1 MNLTNESFDLNKSNT
16 NELLEHLFTIVSN
29 KEFLIKNNPNNEIPF
44 YICPFLPQFTLEV
57 YEVINFLKK
66 QLNRKEIKVLEID
79 LYDISINLLKNR
91 TGNLLEKI
99 QKKESKMKKMQ
110 LKETLRN
117 VLNAE
122 RHLVPEIKKLTE
134 INEYKVIFIK
144 GVGEVFPYIR
154 LHNLLSN
161 LQKILKNEPSI
172 IFFPGSYNN
181 DPKMRSSLNLF
192 CEFYNDN
199 YYRAFNIL
207 TMR

>member
-1 MNLTNESFDLNKSNT
+1 MNLTNESFDLRKSNP
-16 NELLEHLFTIVSN
+16 NELLEHLISIVSN
-29 KEFLIKNNPNNEIPF
+29 KEFLKNNNPNNEIPF

-57 YEVINFLKK
+57 YEVVDFLKK
-66 QLNRKEIKVLEID
+66 QLNKKEIKVLEID
-79 LYDISINLLKNR
+79 LYDISIKLLKTR

-99 QKKESKMKKMQ
+99 QKKESKLKKMQ

-134 INEYKVIFIK
+134 SNEYKVLFIK
-144 GVGEVFPYIR
+144 GIGEVFPYIR
-154 LHNLLSN
+154 SHNILSN

-172 IFFPGSYNN
+172 IFFPGSYQN
-181 DPKMRSSLNLF
+181 DPKVGSSLNLF
-192 CEFYNDN
+192 CEFSNDN

-207 TMR
+207 TMQ

>member
-16 NELLEHLFTIVSN
+16 NELLEHLISIVSN
-29 KEFLIKNNPNNEIPF
+29 KEFLNNNNPNNEIPF

-57 YEVINFLKK
+57 YEVINFLEK

-79 LYDISINLLKNR
+79 LYDLSIKLLKNR

-99 QKKESKMKKMQ
+99 KKKESNMKKMQ

-134 INEYKVIFIK
+134 MEEYKVIFIK
-144 GVGEVFPYIR
+144 GIGEVFPYIR
-154 LHNLLSN
+154 THNLLSN

-172 IFFPGSYNN
+172 IFFPGNYHN
-181 DPKMRSSLNLF
+181 DPKFGSSLNLF
-192 CEFYNDN
+192 CEY
-199 YYRAFNIL
+199 
-207 TMR
+207 

>member
-16 NELLEHLFTIVSN
+16 NELLEHLISIVS
-29 KEFLIKNNPNNEIPF
+29 KREFLNNNNPNNEIPF

-66 QLNRKEIKVLEID
+66 QLNKKEIKVLEID

-99 QKKESKMKKMQ
+99 QKKEPQMKKMQ

-117 VLNAE
+117 VLSAE
-122 RHLVPEIKKLTE
+122 RYLVPEITKLTE
-134 INEYKVIFIK
+134 MEEYKVIFIK
-144 GVGEVFPYIR
+144 GIGEVFPYIR
-154 LHNLLSN
+154 THNLLSN

-172 IFFPGSYNN
+172 IFFPGSYQN
-181 DPKMRSSLNLF
+181 DPKIGSSLNLF
-192 CEFYNDN
+192 CEFSNDN

>member
-16 NELLEHLFTIVSN
+16 NELLEHLISIVSN
-29 KEFLIKNNPNNEIPF
+29 KEFLNNNNPNNEIPF

-57 YEVINFLKK
+57 YEVIHFLKK
-66 QLNRKEIKVLEID
+66 QLNRKEIKFLEID
-79 LYDISINLLKNR
+79 LYDISIELLKNR

-99 QKKESKMKKMQ
+99 QKKESKMKKIQ

-134 INEYKVIFIK
+134 ITEYKVLFIK
-144 GVGEVFPYIR
+144 GIGEVFPYIR
-154 LHNLLSN
+154 SHNLLSN
-161 LQKILKNEPSI
+161 LQKILKNQPSI
-172 IFFPGSYNN
+172 IFFPGSYQN
-181 DPKMRSSLNLF
+181 DPRVGSSLNLF
-192 CEFYNDN
+192 CEFSNDN

>member
-181 DPKMRSSLNLF
+181 DPKMGSSLNLF

>member
-1 MNLTNESFDLNKSNT
+1 MNLTNESFDLNKSHPK
-16 NELLEHLFTIVSN
+16 ELLEHLISIVSN
-29 KEFLIKNNPNNEIPF
+29 KEFLNTNNPNNEIPF
-44 YICPFLPQFTLEV
+44 YICPFLPECTLEV
-57 YEVINFLKK
+57 YDMINFLKK
-66 QLNRKEIKVLEID
+66 QLNKKEIKVLEID

-117 VLNAE
+117 VLSAE

-134 INEYKVIFIK
+134 MAEYKVIFIK
-144 GVGEVFPYIR
+144 GIGEVFPYIR
-154 LHNLLSN
+154 THNLLSN

-172 IFFPGSYNN
+172 IFFPGSYQN
-181 DPKMRSSLNLF
+181 DPKMGSSLNLF
-192 CEFYNDN
+192 CEFSNDN

>member
-1 MNLTNESFDLNKSNT
+1 MNLTNESFDLSKSNT
-16 NELLEHLFTIVSN
+16 NELLKHLISIVSN
-29 KEFLIKNNPNNEIPF
+29 KEFLNNNNPNNDIPF
-44 YICPFLPQFTLEV
+44 YICPFLPEFTLEV
-57 YEVINFLKK
+57 YDVINFLKK
-66 QLNRKEIKVLEID
+66 QLNKKEIKVLEID

-99 QKKESKMKKMQ
+99 QKKESQMKKMQ

-117 VLNAE
+117 VLSAE

-134 INEYKVIFIK
+134 ITEYKIIFIK
-144 GVGEVFPYIR
+144 GIGEVFPYIR
-154 LHNLLSN
+154 SHNLLSN

-172 IFFPGSYNN
+172 IFFPGSYQN
-181 DPKMRSSLNLF
+181 DPKMGSSLNLF
-192 CEFYNDN
+192 CEFSNDN

>member
-1 MNLTNESFDLNKSNT
+1 MNLTNESFDLNKSNAS
-16 NELLEHLFTIVSN
+16 ELLEHLISIVSN
-29 KEFLIKNNPNNEIPF
+29 KEFLNNNNPNNEIPF

-57 YEVINFLKK
+57 YEVINFLEK

-79 LYDISINLLKNR
+79 LYDLSIKLLKNR

-99 QKKESKMKKMQ
+99 QKKESNMKKMQ

-134 INEYKVIFIK
+134 MEEYKVIFIK
-144 GVGEVFPYIR
+144 GIGEVFPYIR
-154 LHNLLSN
+154 THNLLSN

-172 IFFPGSYNN
+172 IFFPGSYQN
-181 DPKMRSSLNLF
+181 DPKMGSSLNLF
-192 CEFYNDN
+192 CEFSNDN

>member
-16 NELLEHLFTIVSN
+16 NELLEHLISIVS
-29 KEFLIKNNPNNEIPF
+29 KREFLNNNNPNNEIPF
-44 YICPFLPQFTLEV
+44 YICPFLPQFTLEA

-66 QLNRKEIKVLEID
+66 QLNKKEIKVLEID

-99 QKKESKMKKMQ
+99 QKKEPQMKKMQ

-117 VLNAE
+117 VLSAE
-122 RHLVPEIKKLTE
+122 RYLVPEITKLTE
-134 INEYKVIFIK
+134 MEEYKVIFIK
-144 GVGEVFPYIR
+144 GIGEVFPYIR
-154 LHNLLSN
+154 THNLLSN

-172 IFFPGSYNN
+172 IFFPGSYQN
-181 DPKMRSSLNLF
+181 DPKMGSSLNLF
-192 CEFYNDN
+192 CEFSNDN